1 MMPFVGSF
9 TIRWFRMTMRVW
21 KEAQIS
27 STKFR
32 QILESVFWS
41 LMLVPVWWVCEPSL
55 FWQCHCWGQSQE
67 RISELQSQIAQSE
80 AFSLPCRD
88 LELAQWILSLVGDG
102 GGDGWWWSS
111 QNGLV
116 FRPLLQLWKLRWRAK
131 VWESVPQC
139 SPQSMYAF
147 QHQEPRSPVVL
158 EWRYLD
164 SVDLFGN
171 LRLSPDFETPDFYDT
186 PQHEEDENVSWV
198 IMPDQRRYCMTGHTV
213 ACL

>member
-1 MMPFVGSF
+1 MSVWAILTCSDSAVEVRVRSALANCKVRSPNPRPSAC
-9 TIRWFRMTMRVW
+9 RAWFGTCPVN
-21 KEAQIS
+21 
-27 STKFR
+27 
-32 QILESVFWS
+32 
-41 LMLVPVWWVCEPSL
+41 LVA
-55 FWQCHCWGQSQE
+55 CW
-67 RISELQSQIAQSE
+67 R
-80 AFSLPCRD
+80 
-88 LELAQWILSLVGDG
+88 
-102 GGDGWWWSS
+102 WWWRWMVVIVSKRV
-111 QNGLV
+111 V